1 MPYNLKGRNVLITGA
16 SRGLGVLIAERFA
29 AEGSN
34 VAINYNASEDR
45 AKQVAEKI
53 KKTTDVKVIIDQG
66 ILADCENTVQKTIDG
81 LGGIDIIVSN
91 AVSRLSPH
99 GSISALKSTVCRVG
113 PSLPNSMIW
122 MLCPRK
128 NGIRLAVVALGS
140 ALFVADVLQC
150 WAVNCKG
157 NLHLLRK
164 ALPTFNAN
172 PDGGIYLM
180 TSSIAGINPSGS
192 TMAYSVTKAA
202 GPRLE
207 IAGIH
212 VQADS

>member
-53 KKTTDVKVIIDQG
+53 KKTTDVKVIIVKGDQG
-66 ILADCENTVQKTIDG
+66 VLADCENTVQKTIDG

-91 AVSRLSPH
+91 AGWTKFTQFGDLDALSEEEWD
-99 GSISALKSTVCRVG
+99 K
-113 PSLPNSMIW
+113 
-122 MLCPRK
+122 
-128 NGIRLAVVALGS
+128 
-140 ALFVADVLQC
+140 C

-202 GPRLE
+202 GLWPE
-207 IAGIH
+207 IAGLQLMKCLASTQGPKVRVNAVLPGLLLTEWVIFRRGKL
-212 VQADS
+212 

>member
-1 MPYNLKGRNVLITGA
+1 
-16 SRGLGVLIAERFA
+16 
-29 AEGSN
+29 
-34 VAINYNASEDR
+34 
-45 AKQVAEKI
+45 
-53 KKTTDVKVIIDQG
+53 
-66 ILADCENTVQKTIDG
+66 
-81 LGGIDIIVSN
+81 
-91 AVSRLSPH
+91 
-99 GSISALKSTVCRVG
+99 
-113 PSLPNSMIW
+113 

-128 NGIRLAVVALGS
+128 SGIRLAVVGLRS

-207 IAGIH
+207 IPGFHI
-212 VQADS
+212 QADP